1 MPLQSVIGH
10 RSVLKLI
17 ARAIGRDTLPPSLL
31 FAGPD
36 GVGKRLSAT
45 GVAQALNCREPMRSD
60 DFDVDACGSCPSCL
74 RIARYVHT
82 DVIAIEPGETGSI
95 KVEQVRD
102 AIGHTAFRPFE
113 GRKRAVIIDEADAM
127 APAAQSALLKNL
139 EEPAPGSVFIL
150 TSAVPDALLPTVR
163 SRCSIFRFR
172 PLTVAEVARVLI
184 RDHGYSA
191 TDAQSAAV
199 DAGGSP
205 ARALERSVVD
215 LVEARAVARRLLER
229 AAHTMDPVRRIEIAE
244 MIKVKGENAADE
256 RNRLAICL
264 RTLLSLLRDVG
275 VIASGADARL
285 LANADLETE
294 LRHLAAAFDAGRS
307 RRAFTA
313 VADAIASLDRNA
325 SPKLVADWLVLQL

>member
-1 MPLQSVIGH
+1 MPLHSVIGH
-10 RSVLKLI
+10 RSILKLI

-45 GVAQALNCREPMRSD
+45 AVTQALNCRESIRSD
-60 DFDVDACGSCPSCL
+60 DFDVDACGSCASCL
-74 RIARYVHT
+74 RIARYVHS

-113 GRKRAVIIDEADAM
+113 GRRRAVIIDHADAM
-127 APAAQSALLKNL
+127 VAAAQSALLKTL
-139 EEPAPGSVFIL
+139 EEPPPGSVFIL

-163 SRCSIFRFR
+163 SRCSIFRFP
-172 PLTVAEVARVLI
+172 PLTVAEVARVLM
-184 RDHGYSA
+184 RDHEYSA
-191 TDAQSAAV
+191 ADAQSAAV

-205 ARALERSVVD
+205 ARALERSLGD
-215 LVEARAVARRLLER
+215 LVEARATARRLLER
-229 AAHTMDPVRRIEIAE
+229 AAHPMDPVRRIEIAE
-244 MIKVKGENAADE
+244 MIKVKGANPAEE
-256 RNRLAICL
+256 RNRLAVCL

-285 LANADLETE
+285 VANVDLRTE
-294 LRHLAAAFDAGRS
+294 LGQLAGAFDVGRG
-307 RRAFTA
+307 RRAFEA
-313 VADAIASLDRNA
+313 VANALVALERNA